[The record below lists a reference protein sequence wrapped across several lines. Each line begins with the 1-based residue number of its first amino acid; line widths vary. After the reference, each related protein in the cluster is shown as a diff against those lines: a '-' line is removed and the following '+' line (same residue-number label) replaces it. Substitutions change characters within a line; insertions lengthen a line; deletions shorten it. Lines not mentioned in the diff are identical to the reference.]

1 MRQRTFLMVPLLLL
15 SACTTPANDSTPRGE
30 SATSIPASSAT
41 RNTTRV
47 DLTGAGA
54 TFPYPLYSRWFNEY
68 AARTNVRINYQSI
81 GSGGGIRQVVA
92 RTVDFGATDV
102 PMTDEELA
110 SAGMPVLHI
119 PTVIGAVAITY
130 NLPGLSRPLNLSPD
144 VIADIFLG
152 TVTKWSDPRITS
164 LNPKLTLP
172 DSTILVVH
180 RADGSGTSYI
190 FSDFLTT
197 VSPAWAAGPGRGK
210 DVRWP
215 VGIGG
220 KGNEGVAGQVKQM
233 LGAIGY
239 LEVVYARQNRLP
251 VVHVRNAAGRFI
263 SPMPFEI
270 ASAATTVLEA
280 NRQLRT
286 TDGSGTPDLRVS
298 LVNAPG
304 AQSYPIASFTWMLIA
319 PSAIGA
325 EKSRQLAAFI
335 RWALLDNPDVASTL
349 GYVPLPSD
357 AASRI
362 VERLDA
368 SLARGQPA
376 SP

>member
-1 MRQRTFLMVPLLLL
+1 V
-15 SACTTPANDSTPRGE
+15 AA
-30 SATSIPASSAT
+30 IPG
-41 RNTTRV
+41 TRV

-54 TFPYPLYSRWFNEY
+54 TFPYPLYARWFNEY
-68 AARTNVRINYQSI
+68 ATLTNVRINYQSI
-81 GSGGGIRQVVA
+81 GSGGGIRQLVA
-92 RTVDFGATDV
+92 RTIDFGATDV

-130 NLPGLSRPLNLSPD
+130 NLAGLARPLHLSPD

-152 TVTKWSDPRITS
+152 TVTRWSDPRIA
-164 LNPKLTLP
+164 LDNPKLTLP
-172 DSTILVVH
+172 DTDILVVH

-197 VSPAWAAGPGRGK
+197 VSSAWAAGPGRGK
-210 DVRWP
+210 DVPWP

-233 LGAIGY
+233 PGAIGY

-251 VVHVRNAAGRFI
+251 VAHVRNVAGRFI

-270 ASAATTVLEA
+270 ASAATAVLEA
-280 NRQLRT
+280 DRKQTASDSN
-286 TDGSGTPDLRVS
+286 GTIDLRVS

-349 GYVPLPSD
+349 GYVPLPSE
-357 AASRI
+357 AANRI
-362 VERLDA
+362 VDRLDA
-368 SLARGQPA
+368 SLAAEKPRAP
-376 SP
+376 